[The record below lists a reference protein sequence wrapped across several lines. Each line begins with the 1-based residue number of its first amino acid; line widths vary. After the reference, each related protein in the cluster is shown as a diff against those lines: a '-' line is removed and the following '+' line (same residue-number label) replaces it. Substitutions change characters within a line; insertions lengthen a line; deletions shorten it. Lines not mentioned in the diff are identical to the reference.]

1 MRDTPYRTY
10 WLAWLALLTITI
22 AMVAIGHPALLL
34 VGMAVKATIIA
45 LWFMH
50 LRYER
55 AALLLTVALVI
66 VATNLLLFGL
76 IAVDGMAS

>member
-1 MRDTPYRTY
+1 MSNVPSRTY
-10 WLAWLALLTITI
+10 WVAWLALLAITV
-22 AMVAIGHPALLL
+22 AMVAIGHPGLIIA
-34 VGMAVKATIIA
+34 GMAAKASIIA

-55 AALLLTVALVI
+55 VVLLLTVALAI

-76 IAVDGMAS
+76 IAVDGMAH